1 MAALTKGV
9 FVVAAKRTPFGT
21 FGGKF
26 VKKSIT
32 DLQEVA
38 NKAVIASSGLRPDQ
52 IDSVVIGN
60 VNACSS
66 SDGAFM
72 PRHAALRAGIPID
85 RPALGVN
92 RLCGSGFQAV
102 VNGAQNILVGDSKVV
117 LTGGAENMSQ
127 SPYVARD
134 IRFGTTL
141 GAPLNLEDSLWVGLT
156 DSYCKTPMAV
166 TAENLAEQ
174 YKIPREEVDQFSYRS
189 QVLWKK
195 AHDGGHF
202 KEELVPVTV
211 KVKGKEQVVD
221 VDEHPRP
228 QTTLEGLAKLP
239 AIFKKGGVVSAGS
252 ASGIVWCTI
261 ILYFT
266 ININQIWILMYFQ
279 GISDGAGALILAS
292 EEAVK
297 EYGLKPLA
305 RLVAYGV
312 VGVEPTIMGIGPAP
326 AIQNVLKVSGL
337 QLNDID
343 LVEINEAFAAQTL
356 ACQKELKLDLEKLNV
371 NGGAIALGH
380 PLGASGAR
388 ITTHLVHELRRQ
400 KKKYGI
406 GSACIG
412 GGQGI
417 AVLLE
422 SIH

>member
-21 FGGKF
+21 YGGKLM
-26 VKKSIT
+26 KKSIT

-38 NKAVIASSGLRPDQ
+38 NKAAIAASGLKPDQ

-60 VNACSS
+60 SSS

-85 RPALGVN
+85 RPAFAVN
-92 RLCGSGFQAV
+92 RLCGSGFQSV
-102 VNGAQNILVGDSKVV
+102 VSGAQNILVGDSKVV

-127 SPYVARD
+127 SPFVARD

-141 GAPLNLEDSLWVGLT
+141 GTNYQLEDSLWLGLF
-156 DSYCKTPMAV
+156 DSHCKTPMAV

-174 YKIPREEVDQFSYRS
+174 YKIPREE
-189 QVLWKK
+189 
-195 AHDGGHF
+195 
-202 KEELVPVTV
+202 EEMAPVNV
-211 KVKGKEQVVD
+211 KIKGKEQAMD

-228 QTTLEGLAKLP
+228 QSTLEGMGKLP
-239 AIFKKGGVVSAGS
+239 ALFKKNGVVSAGYS
-252 ASGIVWCTI
+252 
-261 ILYFT
+261 
-266 ININQIWILMYFQ
+266 
-279 GISDGAGALILAS
+279 
-292 EEAVK
+292 
-297 EYGLKPLA
+297 
-305 RLVAYGV
+305 V

-326 AIQNVLKVSGL
+326 AIQLLLKKSGL
-337 QLNDID
+337 QLNEID
-343 LVEINEAFAAQTL
+343 LVEINEAFSAQTL
-356 ACQKELKLDLEKLNV
+356 ACQKELKLDMDKLNV

-380 PLGASGAR
+380 PVGASGAR
-388 ITTHLVHELRRQ
+388 ITAHLVHELRRR
-400 KKKYGI
+400 KAKYGI